1 MGNGLQDLTGIVT
14 LLITVAFAAL
24 LVGHSQGTVSI
35 IKGAGG
41 TLNDLL
47 NTVELTG
54 NSGSTFNLAST
65 PGV

>member
-1 MGNGLQDLTGIVT
+1 MGSTAQDVTGIVMA
-14 LLITVAFAAL
+14 LITVAFAAL
-24 LVGHSQGTVSI
+24 LVGHAGGTTQI

-47 NTVELTG
+47 NTVELSG
-54 NSGSTFNLAST
+54 NSGSTFNLAAT